1 MKEKNDTELM
11 NDFNF
16 KYSNFEFDDFFI
28 AVDGNNGKYE
38 RIFYKIFELEPKR
51 TGLDTLREMSNALKR
66 FNPIN
71 ESLKLALAP
80 FTKEVEDSYSK
91 AQDDFYGS

>member
-1 MKEKNDTELM
+1 MKKKKDAELM
-11 NDFNF
+11 SDFNS
-16 KYSNFEFDDFFI
+16 KYSNFGFNDFFI
-28 AVDGNNGKYE
+28 DMERNNGKYE
-38 RIFYKIFELEPKR
+38 RIFYKIFELEPNK
-51 TGLDTLREMSNALKR
+51 TGLDTLREMSNTLKR

-91 AQDDFYGS
+91 AQDDSYGS